1 MMKWIG
7 FFVAAV
13 IVAITG
19 SGMASAHPRHHHYG
33 HGVCHHRHH
42 HHRHH
47 FHHHAFNQDNIFY
60 TELGAYYDTEE
71 DHPDID
77 NEPVYWLST
86 QDEEPAYFHHHAYV
100 RRHFHH

>member
-1 MMKWIG
+1 MTKWIG
-7 FFVAAV
+7 FLVSVVV
-13 IVAITG
+13 IGFYGLGT
-19 SGMASAHPRHHHYG
+19 ASAHTRHHHG
-33 HGVCHHRHH
+33 HRVCHH
-42 HHRHH
+42 HH
-47 FHHHAFNQDNIFY
+47 FHHHAFNQDSIFY

-86 QDEEPAYFHHHAYV
+86 QDEEPAYFHHHAYI